1 METKVEIIMPEHGTY
16 LGNPLLKSA
25 HVPQDWTEEQVGEY
39 IRCQQ
44 DPLRFITEHIKIV
57 SLDEGLID
65 FDVRDYQEEMIDR
78 FHNERFVIC
87 KMARQTGKST
97 TILAYLLH
105 YILFNENVSVAV
117 LANKKS
123 TAMELLGRLQ
133 LAYEHLPKWLQQG
146 ILIWNKGNIE
156 LENGSKILASST
168 SGSAIRGGSFNIIF
182 LDEFAFVP
190 SNISEEFFSSVYP
203 TISSGKTTK
212 VFIVSTPNGMNLFYK
227 LWTDAEEKQNDYSPI
242 SVHWSQVPG
251 RDQEWKE
258 KTIRNTSDRQ
268 FQQEFECSFLGSS
281 NTLIS
286 TEKLLAMPFKTPVYQ
301 NGGLDVYQEPVIGHT
316 YVIVCDVARG
326 VGLDYSAFSLFDVTK
341 QPYRQVAKYRK
352 NDISPML
359 YPNVIFTTAQK
370 YNEAFVL
377 VEVNDI
383 GQQVADIL
391 YHDMEYENMM
401 MVTMHGRNGQ
411 QIGGGFS
418 KNVSMGIRTTKQ
430 VKRIGCATLKDMIER
445 DNLIIEDFD
454 TISELTTFIGKS
466 TSYEADDGNHD
477 DLVMCCV
484 LFCWLVQQRYFRELT
499 DQDIRE
505 KMFSEQMKMIEE
517 EMVPF
522 GFIEDGRD
530 PEENSIPGDDHVW
543 QPAGQ
548 EWQKEYY

>member
-1 METKVEIIMPEHGTY
+1 MPEHGTY

-44 DPLRFITEHIKIV
+44 DPLHFVTEHIKIV
-57 SLDEGLID
+57 SLDEGLIN
-65 FDVRDYQEEMIDR
+65 FDVRDYQEDMINR

-87 KMARQTGKST
+87 KMARQSGKST

-105 YILFNENVSVAV
+105 YILFNENVSVAI
-117 LANKKS
+117 LANKKT

-133 LAYEHLPKWLQQG
+133 LAYEHMPKWLQQG

-190 SNISEEFFSSVYP
+190 HNISEEFFSSVYP

-227 LWTDAEEKQNDYSPI
+227 LWSDAEEGLNDYSPI
-242 SVHWSQVPG
+242 SVHWSQVPE
-251 RDQEWKE
+251 RDEEWKE
-258 KTIRNTSDRQ
+258 KTIRNTSERQ

-286 TEKLLAMPFKTPVYQ
+286 TEKLLAMPYKTPIYTFD
-301 NGGLDVYQEPVIGHT
+301 GLDIYQEPIENHT
-316 YVIVCDVARG
+316 YVMVCDVARG
-326 VGLDYSAFSLFDVTK
+326 VGLDYSAFSIFDVSK
-341 QPYRQVAKYRK
+341 QPYRQVGKYRK

-359 YPNVIFTTAQK
+359 YPNIIYTTARK

-430 VKRIGCATLKDMIER
+430 VKRIGCATLKDLIER

-454 TISELTTFIGKS
+454 TIGELTTFIGKS
-466 TSYEADDGNHD
+466 TSWEADAGAHD
-477 DLVMCCV
+477 DLVMGCV
-484 LFCWLVQQRYFRELT
+484 LFSWLVQQRYFRELT

-505 KMFSEQMKMIEE
+505 KMFSEQMRMIEE
-517 EMVPF
+517 ELVPF
-522 GFIEDGRD
+522 GFLEDGQ
-530 PEENSIPGDDHVW
+530 EEEIEIPGDDSVW
-543 QPAGQ
+543 KPAGE
-548 EWQKEYY
+548 EWQRELY

>member
-1 METKVEIIMPEHGTY
+1 MY
-16 LGNPLLKSA
+16 
-25 HVPQDWTEEQVGEY
+25 
-39 IRCQQ
+39 
-44 DPLRFITEHIKIV
+44 
-57 SLDEGLID
+57 
-65 FDVRDYQEEMIDR
+65 DYQNDMIDK
-78 FHNERFVIC
+78 FEHNRFVIC
-87 KMARQTGKST
+87 KMPRQTGKST
-97 TILAYLLH
+97 TIIAFLLH
-105 YILFNENVSVAV
+105 YVLFNENVNVAI
-117 LANKKS
+117 LANKG
-123 TAMELLGRLQ
+123 AVARELLSRLQ

-146 ILIWNKGNIE
+146 VVIWNKGNIE

-212 VFIVSTPNGMNLFYK
+212 VFIVSTPNGMNMFYK
-227 LWTDAEEKQNDYSPI
+227 LWADAEEGNNDYSPI
-242 SVHWSQVPG
+242 SVHWSQVPD
-251 RDQEWKE
+251 RDQAWKE
-258 KTIRNTSDRQ
+258 KTIRNTSERQ

-286 TEKLLAMPFKTPVYQ
+286 TEKLLSLPYKTPVYTQ
-301 NGGLDVYQEPVIGHT
+301 NGLDVYQQPIKGNT
-316 YVIVCDVARG
+316 YVMVCDVARG
-326 VGLDYSAFSLFDVTK
+326 VGLDYSAFSVFDVTK

-430 VKRIGCATLKDMIER
+430 VKRIGCATLKDLIER
-445 DNLIIEDFD
+445 DNLIVEDFD

-466 TSYEADDGNHD
+466 TSWEADDGAHD

-484 LFCWLVQQRYFRELT
+484 LFSWLVQQRYFRELT

-505 KMFSEQMKMIEE
+505 KMFSEQMRMIEE

-522 GFIEDGRD
+522 GFIEDGHD
-530 PEENSIPGDDHVW
+530 PDENKIPGDDNVW
-543 QPAGQ
+543 APAGQ

>member
-1 METKVEIIMPEHGTY
+1 MPEHGTY

-25 HVPQDWTEEQVGEY
+25 HVPQDWTEEEVGQY

-44 DPLRFITEHIKIV
+44 DPLYFVTEFIKIV
-57 SLDEGLID
+57 SLDEGLIP
-65 FDVRDYQEEMIDR
+65 FDIRDYQEEMINK

-87 KMARQTGKST
+87 KMARQSGKST

-105 YILFNENVSVAV
+105 YILFNENVSVAI

-133 LAYEHLPKWLQQG
+133 LAYEHMPKWLQQG

-212 VFIVSTPNGMNLFYK
+212 VFIVSTPNGMNMFYK
-227 LWTDAEEKQNDYSPI
+227 LWADAEEGNNDYSPI
-242 SVHWSQVPG
+242 SVHWSQVPD
-251 RDQEWKE
+251 RDQVWKE
-258 KTIRNTSDRQ
+258 KTIRNTSERQ

-286 TEKLLAMPFKTPVYQ
+286 TEKLLALPYRTPVYTQ
-301 NGGLDVYQEPVIGHT
+301 NGLDVYQQPLIGNT
-316 YVIVCDVARG
+316 YVMVCDVARG
-326 VGLDYSAFSLFDVTK
+326 VGLDYSAFSVFDVTK

-430 VKRIGCATLKDMIER
+430 VKRIGCATLKDLIER
-445 DNLIIEDFD
+445 DNLIVEDFD

-466 TSYEADDGNHD
+466 TSYEADDGAHD

-484 LFCWLVQQRYFRELT
+484 LFSWLVQQRYFRELT

-505 KMFSEQMKMIEE
+505 KMFSEQMRMIEE

-522 GFIEDGRD
+522 GFIEDGHD
-530 PEENSIPGDDHVW
+530 PDENKIPGDDNVW
-543 QPAGQ
+543 APAGQ

>member
-1 METKVEIIMPEHGTY
+1 MPEHGTY

-25 HVPQDWTEEQVGEY
+25 HVPQDWTEEEVGQY

-44 DPLRFITEHIKIV
+44 DPLYFVNEFIKIV
-57 SLDEGLID
+57 SLDEGLIP
-65 FDVRDYQEEMIDR
+65 FDIRDYQEEMINK

-87 KMARQTGKST
+87 KMARQSGKST

-105 YILFNENVSVAV
+105 YILFNENVSVAI

-133 LAYEHLPKWLQQG
+133 LAYEHMPKWLQQG

-212 VFIVSTPNGMNLFYK
+212 VFIVSTPNGMNMFYK
-227 LWTDAEEKQNDYSPI
+227 LWADAEEGNNDYSPI
-242 SVHWSQVPG
+242 SVHWSQVPD
-251 RDQEWKE
+251 RDQAWKE
-258 KTIRNTSDRQ
+258 KTIRNTSERQ

-286 TEKLLAMPFKTPVYQ
+286 TEKLLALPYRTPVYTQ
-301 NGGLDVYQEPVIGHT
+301 NGLDVYQQPVIGNT
-316 YVIVCDVARG
+316 YVMVCDVARG
-326 VGLDYSAFSLFDVTK
+326 VGLDYSAFSVFDVTK

-430 VKRIGCATLKDMIER
+430 VKRIGCATLKDLIER
-445 DNLIIEDFD
+445 DNLIVEDFD

-466 TSYEADDGNHD
+466 TSWEADDGAHD

-484 LFCWLVQQRYFRELT
+484 LFSWLVQQRYFRELT

-505 KMFSEQMKMIEE
+505 KMFSEQMRMIEE

-522 GFIEDGRD
+522 GFIEDGHD
-530 PEENSIPGDDHVW
+530 PDENKIPGDDNVW
-543 QPAGQ
+543 TPAGQ
-548 EWQKEYY
+548 EWQKELY

>member
-1 METKVEIIMPEHGTY
+1 MPEHGTY

-25 HVPQDWTEEQVGEY
+25 HVPQDWSEKEVGEY
-39 IRCQQ
+39 IRCQN
-44 DPLRFITEHIKIV
+44 DPLHFITEHIKIV
-57 SLDEGLID
+57 SLDEGLIP
-65 FDVRDYQEEMIDR
+65 FDVRDYQEDMINR
-78 FHNERFVIC
+78 FHDERFVIC
-87 KMARQTGKST
+87 KMARQSGKST

-117 LANKKS
+117 LANKKT

-190 SNISEEFFSSVYP
+190 HNISEEFFSSVYP

-212 VFIVSTPNGMNLFYK
+212 VFIVSTPNGMNMFYK

-242 SVHWSQVPG
+242 SVHWSQVPD
-251 RDQEWKE
+251 RDEAWKE
-258 KTIRNTSDRQ
+258 KTIRNTSERQ

-430 VKRIGCATLKDMIER
+430 VKRIGCATLKDLIER
-445 DNLIIEDFD
+445 NNLIIEDFD

-466 TSYEADDGNHD
+466 TSFEADDGAHD

-484 LFCWLVQQRYFRELT
+484 LFSWLVQQRYFRELT
-499 DQDIRE
+499 NQDIRE
-505 KMFSEQMKMIEE
+505 KMFSEQMRMIEE

-522 GFIEDGRD
+522 GFIEDGHD
-530 PEENSIPGDDHVW
+530 PDEHSIPGDDNVW
-543 QPAGQ
+543 EPAGQ

>member
-1 METKVEIIMPEHGTY
+1 MPEHGTY
-16 LGNPLLKSA
+16 LGNPLLKGA
-25 HVPQDWTEEQVGEY
+25 YIQQDWTEEQVGEY

-44 DPLRFITEHIKIV
+44 DPLHFVREHIKIV
-57 SLDEGLID
+57 SVDEGLVE
-65 FDVRDYQEEMIDR
+65 FDVRDYQKDMINR

-87 KMARQTGKST
+87 KMARQSGKST

-105 YILFNENVSVAV
+105 YILFNENVSVAI
-117 LANKKS
+117 LANKKN

-133 LAYEHLPKWLQQG
+133 LAYEHMPKWLQQG

-190 SNISEEFFSSVYP
+190 HNISEEFFSSVYP

-212 VFIVSTPNGMNLFYK
+212 VFIVSTPNGMNMFYK
-227 LWTDAEEKQNDYSPI
+227 LWTDAEEGNNDYSPI
-242 SVHWSQVPG
+242 SVHWSQVPD

-258 KTIRNTSDRQ
+258 KTIRNTSERQ

-286 TEKLLAMPFKTPVYQ
+286 TDKLMAMPYKSSIYSHD
-301 NGGLDVYQEPVIGHT
+301 GLDVYQEPIMNHT
-316 YVIVCDVARG
+316 YVMVCDVARG
-326 VGLDYSAFSLFDVTK
+326 VGLDYSAFSVFDVTR
-341 QPYRQVAKYRK
+341 QPYRQVAKYRR

-359 YPNVIFTTAQK
+359 YPNVIYTTAQK

-430 VKRIGCATLKDMIER
+430 VKRIGCATLKDLIER
-445 DNLIIEDFD
+445 DNLIIDDFD

-466 TSYEADDGNHD
+466 TSWEADEGCHD
-477 DLVMCCV
+477 DLVMGCV
-484 LFCWLVQQRYFRELT
+484 IFSWLVQQRYFRELT

-505 KMFSEQMKMIEE
+505 KMFAEQMKMIEE
-517 EMVPF
+517 ELVPF
-522 GFIEDGRD
+522 GFIEDGQD
-530 PEENSIPGDDHVW
+530 NTVEIPGDDNVW
-543 QPAGQ
+543 TPVGE
-548 EWQKEYY
+548 EWQKELY

>member
-1 METKVEIIMPEHGTY
+1 MQEHKTY

-25 HVPQDWTEEQVGEY
+25 YVPQDFSEEQVGEY

-44 DPLRFITEHIKIV
+44 DPLHFISEHIKIV
-57 SLDEGLID
+57 SVDEGLVD

-87 KMARQTGKST
+87 KMARQSGKST

-133 LAYEHLPKWLQQG
+133 LAYEHMPKWLQQG

-168 SGSAIRGGSFNIIF
+168 SGSAIRGGTFNIIF

-190 SNISEEFFSSVYP
+190 HNISEEFFSSVYP

-227 LWTDAEEKQNDYSPI
+227 LWTDAEEKLNDYSPI
-242 SVHWSQVPG
+242 SVHWSQVPD
-251 RDQEWKE
+251 RDEEWKE
-258 KTIRNTSDRQ
+258 KTIRNTSERQ

-286 TEKLLAMPFKTPVYQ
+286 TEKLMAMPFKQPIYQ
-301 NGGLDVYQEPVIGHT
+301 HEGLDIYQEPIIGHT
-316 YVIVCDVARG
+316 YVMVCDVSRG
-326 VGLDYSAFSLFDVTK
+326 VGLDYSAFSIFDVTK
-341 QPYRQVAKYRK
+341 QPYRQVGKYRK

-359 YPNVIFTTAQK
+359 YPNIIFTTAQK

-430 VKRIGCATLKDMIER
+430 VKRIGCATLKDLIER
-445 DNLIIEDFD
+445 NNLLIEDFD

-466 TSYEADDGNHD
+466 TSWEADDGAHD
-477 DLVMCCV
+477 DLVMGCV
-484 LFCWLVQQRYFRELT
+484 LFSWLVQQRYFRELT

-505 KMFSEQMKMIEE
+505 KMFAEQMKMIEE
-517 EMVPF
+517 ELVPF
-522 GFIEDGRD
+522 GYIEDGND
-530 PEENSIPGDDHVW
+530 PDEYQIPGDDNVW
-543 QPAGQ
+543 KPASDKNQ
-548 EWQKEYY
+548 YEYF

>member
-1 METKVEIIMPEHGTY
+1 MIEHQTY

-25 HVPQDWTEEQVGEY
+25 YVPQDFSEEQVGEY
-39 IRCQQ
+39 VRCQQ
-44 DPLRFITEHIKIV
+44 DPLYFVNEHVKIV
-57 SLDEGLID
+57 SVDEGLIR
-65 FDVRDYQEEMIDR
+65 FDLRDYQLDMINR

-87 KMARQTGKST
+87 KMARQSGKST

-117 LANKKS
+117 LANKKA

-133 LAYEHLPKWLQQG
+133 LAYEHMPKWLQQG

-168 SGSAIRGGSFNIIF
+168 SGSAIRGGTFNIIF

-190 SNISEEFFSSVYP
+190 QNISEEFFSSVYP

-212 VFIVSTPNGMNLFYK
+212 VFIVSTPNGMNMFYK
-227 LWTDAEEKQNDYSPI
+227 LWTDAEEKLNDYSPI
-242 SVHWSQVPG
+242 SVHWSQVPD
-251 RDQEWKE
+251 RDEEWKE
-258 KTIRNTSDRQ
+258 KTIRNTSERQ

-286 TEKLLAMPFKTPVYQ
+286 TEKLMSMPFKQPIYSHE
-301 NGGLDVYQEPVIGHT
+301 GLDVYQEPVLKHT
-316 YVIVCDVARG
+316 YVMVCDVARG
-326 VGLDYSAFSLFDVTK
+326 VGLDYSAFSVFDVTK

-359 YPNVIFTTAQK
+359 YPNVIYTAAQK

-383 GQQVADIL
+383 GQQVTDIL
-391 YHDMEYENMM
+391 YHDLEYENIM

-411 QIGGGFS
+411 QIGSGFS

-430 VKRIGCATLKDMIER
+430 VKRIGCATLKDLIER

-466 TSYEADDGNHD
+466 TSWEADDGAHD
-477 DLVMCCV
+477 DLVMTMV
-484 LFCWLVQQRYFRELT
+484 LFSWLVQQRYFKDMT
-499 DQDIRE
+499 DLDLRQKMYEEFEEQFEQD
-505 KMFSEQMKMIEE
+505 ML
-517 EMVPF
+517 PF
-522 GFIEDGRD
+522 GIIDDGR
-530 PEENSIPGDDHVW
+530 EEDTYTDNT
-543 QPAGQ
+543 GQ
-548 EWQKEYY
+548 TWEVEPSVRSYF

>member
-1 METKVEIIMPEHGTY
+1 MPEHGTY

-25 HVPQDWTEEQVGEY
+25 HVPQDWTEEEVGQY

-44 DPLRFITEHIKIV
+44 DPLYFVNEFIKIV
-57 SLDEGLID
+57 SLDEGLIP
-65 FDVRDYQEEMIDR
+65 FDIRDYQEEMINK

-87 KMARQTGKST
+87 KMARQSGKST

-105 YILFNENVSVAV
+105 YILFNENVSVAI

-133 LAYEHLPKWLQQG
+133 LAYEHMPKWLQQG

-212 VFIVSTPNGMNLFYK
+212 VFIVSTPNGMNMFYK
-227 LWTDAEEKQNDYSPI
+227 LWADAEEGNNDYSPI
-242 SVHWSQVPG
+242 SVHWSQVPD
-251 RDQEWKE
+251 RDQAWKE
-258 KTIRNTSDRQ
+258 KTIRNTSERQ

-286 TEKLLAMPFKTPVYQ
+286 TEKLLSLPYRTPVYTQ
-301 NGGLDVYQEPVIGHT
+301 NGLDVYQQPVIGNT
-316 YVIVCDVARG
+316 YVMVCDVARG
-326 VGLDYSAFSLFDVTK
+326 VGLDYSAFSVFDVTK

-430 VKRIGCATLKDMIER
+430 VKRIGCATLKDLIER
-445 DNLIIEDFD
+445 DNLIVEDFD

-466 TSYEADDGNHD
+466 TSWEADDGAHD

-484 LFCWLVQQRYFRELT
+484 LFSWLVQQRYFRELT

-505 KMFSEQMKMIEE
+505 KMFSEQMRMIEE

-522 GFIEDGRD
+522 GFIEDGHD
-530 PEENSIPGDDHVW
+530 PDENKIPGDDNVW
-543 QPAGQ
+543 APAGQ

>member
-1 METKVEIIMPEHGTY
+1 MPEHGTY
-16 LGNPLLKSA
+16 LGNPLLKA
-25 HVPQDWTEEQVGEY
+25 AYVDQDWSEEQVGEY
-39 IRCQQ
+39 VRCQQ
-44 DPLRFITEHIKIV
+44 DPLHFVSEHIKIV
-57 SLDEGLID
+57 SVDEGLVD
-65 FDVRDYQEEMIDR
+65 FDVRDYQKEMIDR

-87 KMARQTGKST
+87 KMARQSGKST

-105 YILFNENVSVAV
+105 YILFNENVSVAI

-133 LAYEHLPKWLQQG
+133 LAYEHMPKWLQQG

-190 SNISEEFFSSVYP
+190 HNISEEFFSSVYP

-212 VFIVSTPNGMNLFYK
+212 VFIVSTPNGMNMFYK

-242 SVHWSQVPG
+242 SVHWSQVPD

-258 KTIRNTSDRQ
+258 KTIRNTSERQ

-286 TEKLLAMPFKTPVYQ
+286 TDKLMSMPYKPTIYS
-301 NGGLDVYQEPVIGHT
+301 NDGLDVYQEPVQNHT
-316 YVIVCDVARG
+316 YVMVCDVSRG
-326 VGLDYSAFSLFDVTK
+326 VGLDYSAFSVFDVTR

-370 YNEAFVL
+370 YNDAFVL

-383 GQQVADIL
+383 GQQVSDIL

-401 MVTMHGRNGQ
+401 MVTMYGRNGQ

-430 VKRIGCATLKDMIER
+430 VKRIGCATLKDLIER

-466 TSYEADDGNHD
+466 TSWEADEGAHD
-477 DLVMCCV
+477 DLVMGCV
-484 LFCWLVQQRYFRELT
+484 IFSWLVQQRYFRELT

-505 KMFSEQMKMIEE
+505 KMFAEQMKLIEE
-517 EMVPF
+517 ELTPF
-522 GFIEDGRD
+522 GFIEDGQD
-530 PEENSIPGDDHVW
+530 DTVEIPGDDNVW
-543 QPAGQ
+543 KPAG
-548 EWQKEYY
+548 

>member
-1 METKVEIIMPEHGTY
+1 MTEHGTY

-25 HVPQDWTEEQVGEY
+25 YIQQDWTEEQVGEY

-44 DPLRFITEHIKIV
+44 DPLHFVTEHIKIV
-57 SLDEGLID
+57 SVDEGLID
-65 FDVRDYQEEMIDR
+65 FNVRDYQEDMINR

-87 KMARQTGKST
+87 KMARQSGKST

-117 LANKKS
+117 LANKKA

-133 LAYEHLPKWLQQG
+133 LAYEHMPKWLQQG
-146 ILIWNKGNIE
+146 VLIWNKGNIE

-190 SNISEEFFSSVYP
+190 HNISEEFFSSVYP

-212 VFIVSTPNGMNLFYK
+212 VFIVSTPNGMNMFYK

-242 SVHWSQVPG
+242 SVHWSQVPD
-251 RDQEWKE
+251 RDLEWKD
-258 KTIRNTSDRQ
+258 KTIRNTSERQ

-286 TEKLLAMPFKTPVYQ
+286 TEKLMSMPFKKPVFI
-301 NGGLDVYQEPVIGHT
+301 NDGLDVYQEPISNHT
-316 YVIVCDVARG
+316 YVMICDVARG
-326 VGLDYSAFSLFDVTK
+326 VGLDYSAFSVFDVTN

-359 YPNVIFTTAQK
+359 YPNIIYTTDQK

-383 GQQVADIL
+383 GQQVTDIL
-391 YHDMEYENMM
+391 YHALEYENMM

-411 QIGGGFS
+411 QIGGGFA

-430 VKRIGCATLKDMIER
+430 VKRIGCATLKDLIER
-445 DNLIIEDFD
+445 DNLLIDDFD
-454 TISELTTFIGKS
+454 TISEMTTFIGKN
-466 TSYEADDGNHD
+466 TSWEADDGAHD
-477 DLVMCCV
+477 DLVMTCV
-484 LFCWLVQQRYFRELT
+484 LFSWLVQQRYFREMT

-505 KMFSEQMKMIEE
+505 KMFAEQMKIIEE
-517 EMVPF
+517 ELVPF
-522 GFIEDGRD
+522 GFIEDGND
-530 PEENSIPGDDHVW
+530 PDEFAIPGDKDTWV
-543 QPAGQ
+543 PAGDKNQ
-548 EWQKEYY
+548 FEYF

>member
-1 METKVEIIMPEHGTY
+1 MTEHGTY
-16 LGNPLLKSA
+16 LGNPQLKA
-25 HVPQDWTEEQVGEY
+25 AYVPQDFTEEQIKEFVKCKE
-39 IRCQQ
+39 
-44 DPLRFITEHIKIV
+44 DPLYFVNQHIKIV
-57 SLDEGLID
+57 SVDEGLID
-65 FDVRDYQEEMIDR
+65 FNVRDYQSEMIDK

-87 KMARQTGKST
+87 KMARQSGKST

-105 YILFNENVSVAV
+105 YIIFNENVSVAI

-133 LAYEHLPKWLQQG
+133 LAYEHMPKWLQQG

-190 SNISEEFFSSVYP
+190 QNISEEFFSSVYP

-212 VFIVSTPNGMNLFYK
+212 VFIVSTPNGMNMFYK

-242 SVHWSQVPG
+242 SVHWSQVPD
-251 RDQEWKE
+251 RDQEWKD
-258 KTIRNTSDRQ
+258 KTIRNTSERQ

-286 TEKLLAMPFKTPVYQ
+286 TEKLMSMPFKKPVFI
-301 NGGLDVYQEPVIGHT
+301 NDGLDVYQEPISNHT
-316 YVIVCDVARG
+316 YVMICDVARG
-326 VGLDYSAFSLFDVTK
+326 VGLDYSAFSVFDVTN

-359 YPNVIFTTAQK
+359 YPNIIYTTARK

-383 GQQVADIL
+383 GQQVTDIL
-391 YHDMEYENMM
+391 YHDLEYENMM

-411 QIGGGFS
+411 QIGGGFA

-430 VKRIGCATLKDMIER
+430 VKRIGCATLKDLIER
-445 DNLIIEDFD
+445 DNLLIDDFD
-454 TISELTTFIGKS
+454 TISEMTTFIGKS
-466 TSYEADDGNHD
+466 TSWEADDGAHD
-477 DLVMCCV
+477 DLVMTCV
-484 LFCWLVQQRYFRELT
+484 LFSWLVQQRYFREMT

-505 KMFSEQMKMIEE
+505 KMFAEQMKIIEE
-517 EMVPF
+517 ELVPF
-522 GFIEDGRD
+522 GFIEDGHD
-530 PEENSIPGDDHVW
+530 PDEYSIPGDKNTWV
-543 QPAGQ
+543 PAGDKNQ
-548 EWQKEYY
+548 FEYF

>member
-1 METKVEIIMPEHGTY
+1 MPEHGTY

-44 DPLRFITEHIKIV
+44 DPLYFVSQFIKIV
-57 SLDEGLID
+57 SLDEGLIP
-65 FDVRDYQEEMIDR
+65 FDVRDYQEEMINK

-87 KMARQTGKST
+87 KMARQSGKST

-117 LANKKS
+117 LANKKT

-133 LAYEHLPKWLQQG
+133 LAYEHMPKWLQQG

-212 VFIVSTPNGMNLFYK
+212 VFIVSTPNGMNMFYK

-242 SVHWSQVPG
+242 SVHWSQVPD
-251 RDQEWKE
+251 RDQAWKE

-286 TEKLLAMPFKTPVYQ
+286 TEKLLALPYKTPVYAQ
-301 NGGLDVYQEPVIGHT
+301 NGLDVYQEPIVGHT
-316 YVIVCDVARG
+316 YVMVCDVARG
-326 VGLDYSAFSLFDVTK
+326 VGLDYSAFSVFDVSK

-370 YNEAFVL
+370 FNEAFVL

-430 VKRIGCATLKDMIER
+430 VKRIGCATLKDLIER
-445 DNLIIEDFD
+445 DNLLIEDFD

-466 TSYEADDGNHD
+466 TSFEADDGAHD

-484 LFCWLVQQRYFRELT
+484 LFSWLVQQRYFRELT

-505 KMFSEQMKMIEE
+505 KMFSEQMRMIEE

-522 GFIEDGRD
+522 GFIEDGHD
-530 PEENSIPGDDHVW
+530 PDENKIPGDNNVW
-543 QPAGQ
+543 TPAGQ
-548 EWQKEYY
+548 EWQKELY

>member
-1 METKVEIIMPEHGTY
+1 MIEQKTY

-25 HVPQDWTEEQVGEY
+25 YVPQDFSEEQVGEY

-44 DPLRFITEHIKIV
+44 DPLYFVHEHVKIV
-57 SLDEGLID
+57 SVDEGLID
-65 FDVRDYQEEMIDR
+65 FDVRDYQKDMIDR

-87 KMARQTGKST
+87 KMARQSGKST

-117 LANKKS
+117 LANKKA

-133 LAYEHLPKWLQQG
+133 LAYEHMPKWLQQG

-168 SGSAIRGGSFNIIF
+168 SGSAIRGGTFNIIF

-190 SNISEEFFSSVYP
+190 QNISEEFFSSVYP

-212 VFIVSTPNGMNLFYK
+212 VFIVSTPNGMNMFYK

-242 SVHWSQVPG
+242 SVHWSQVPD
-251 RDQEWKE
+251 RDLEWKE
-258 KTIRNTSDRQ
+258 KTIRNTSERQ

-286 TEKLLAMPFKTPVYQ
+286 TEKLMSMPFKQPIYQ
-301 NGGLDVYQEPVIGHT
+301 HEGLDIYQEPIMNHT
-316 YVIVCDVARG
+316 YVMVCDVARG
-326 VGLDYSAFSLFDVTK
+326 VGLDYSAFSIFDVTK
-341 QPYRQVAKYRK
+341 QPYRQVGKYRK

-359 YPNVIFTTAQK
+359 YPNIIFTTAQK

-430 VKRIGCATLKDMIER
+430 VKRIGCATLKDLIER
-445 DNLIIEDFD
+445 DNLLIEDFD

-466 TSYEADDGNHD
+466 TSWEADDGAHD
-477 DLVMCCV
+477 DLVMSMV
-484 LFCWLVQQRYFRELT
+484 LFSWLVQQRYFKELT

-505 KMFSEQMKMIEE
+505 KMFAEQMKMIEE
-517 EMVPF
+517 ELVPF
-522 GFIEDGRD
+522 GYIEDGND
-530 PEENSIPGDDHVW
+530 PDEFQIPGDDNVW
-543 QPAGQ
+543 KPASDKNQ
-548 EWQKEYY
+548 YEYF

>member
-1 METKVEIIMPEHGTY
+1 MPEHGTY

-25 HVPQDWTEEQVGEY
+25 HVPQDWSEKEVGEY
-39 IRCQQ
+39 IRCQN
-44 DPLRFITEHIKIV
+44 DPLHFITEHIKIV
-57 SLDEGLID
+57 SLDEGLIP
-65 FDVRDYQEEMIDR
+65 FDVRDYQEEMINR
-78 FHNERFVIC
+78 FHEERFVIC

-117 LANKKS
+117 LANKKT

-190 SNISEEFFSSVYP
+190 HNISEEFFSSVYP

-212 VFIVSTPNGMNLFYK
+212 VFIVSTPNGMNMFYK

-242 SVHWSQVPG
+242 SVHWSQVPD
-251 RDQEWKE
+251 RDEAWKE
-258 KTIRNTSDRQ
+258 KTIRNTSERQ

-286 TEKLLAMPFKTPVYQ
+286 TEKLLAMPFKSPVYQ

-430 VKRIGCATLKDMIER
+430 VKRIGCATLKDLIER
-445 DNLIIEDFD
+445 NNLIIEDFD

-466 TSYEADDGNHD
+466 TSFEADDGAHD

-484 LFCWLVQQRYFRELT
+484 LFSWLVQQRYFRELT
-499 DQDIRE
+499 NQDIRE
-505 KMFSEQMKMIEE
+505 KMFSEQMRMIEE

-522 GFIEDGRD
+522 GFIEDGHD
-530 PEENSIPGDDHVW
+530 PDEHSIPGDDNVW
-543 QPAGQ
+543 EPAGQ

>member
-1 METKVEIIMPEHGTY
+1 MPEHGTY

-25 HVPQDWTEEQVGEY
+25 HVPQDWSEKEVGEY
-39 IRCQQ
+39 IRCQN
-44 DPLRFITEHIKIV
+44 DPLHFITEHIKIV
-57 SLDEGLID
+57 SLDEGLIP
-65 FDVRDYQEEMIDR
+65 FDVRDYQEEMINR
-78 FHNERFVIC
+78 FHDERFVIC
-87 KMARQTGKST
+87 KMARQSGKST

-117 LANKKS
+117 LANKKT

-190 SNISEEFFSSVYP
+190 HNISEEFFSSVYP

-212 VFIVSTPNGMNLFYK
+212 VFIVSTPNGMNMFYK

-242 SVHWSQVPG
+242 SVHWSQVPD
-251 RDQEWKE
+251 RDEAWKE
-258 KTIRNTSDRQ
+258 KTIRNTSERQ

-286 TEKLLAMPFKTPVYQ
+286 TERLLAMPFKTPVYQ
-301 NGGLDVYQEPVIGHT
+301 LGGLDVYQEPIIGHT
-316 YVIVCDVARG
+316 YVVVCDVARG

-430 VKRIGCATLKDMIER
+430 VKRIGCATLKDLIER
-445 DNLIIEDFD
+445 NNLIIEDFD

-466 TSYEADDGNHD
+466 TSFEADDGAHD

-484 LFCWLVQQRYFRELT
+484 LFSWLVQQRYFRELT
-499 DQDIRE
+499 NQDIRE
-505 KMFSEQMKMIEE
+505 KMFSEQMRMIEE

-522 GFIEDGRD
+522 GFIEDGHD
-530 PEENSIPGDDHVW
+530 PDEHSIPGDDNVW
-543 QPAGQ
+543 EPAGQ
-548 EWQKEYY
+548 EWQKELY

>member
-1 METKVEIIMPEHGTY
+1 MQEHGTY

-25 HVPQDWTEEQVGEY
+25 YVHQDWTEEQVGEY
-39 IRCQQ
+39 VRCQQ
-44 DPLRFITEHIKIV
+44 DPLHFITEHIKIV
-57 SLDEGLID
+57 SLDEGLVD
-65 FDVRDYQEEMIDR
+65 FNVRDYQKDMIDR

-87 KMARQTGKST
+87 KMARQSGKST

-117 LANKKS
+117 LANKKA

-133 LAYEHLPKWLQQG
+133 LAYEHMPKWLQQG

-190 SNISEEFFSSVYP
+190 HNISEEFFSSVYP

-242 SVHWSQVPG
+242 SVHWSQVPD
-251 RDQEWKE
+251 RDEEWKE
-258 KTIRNTSDRQ
+258 KTIRNTSERQ

-286 TEKLLAMPFKTPVYQ
+286 TEKLMSMPFKQPIFQ
-301 NGGLDVYQEPVIGHT
+301 HGGLDVYQEPVLNHT
-316 YVIVCDVARG
+316 YVMVCDVARG
-326 VGLDYSAFSLFDVTK
+326 VGLDYSAFSVFDVTK

-430 VKRIGCATLKDMIER
+430 VKRIGCATLKDLIER
-445 DNLIIEDFD
+445 NNLLIEDFD

-466 TSYEADDGNHD
+466 TSWEADDGAHD
-477 DLVMCCV
+477 DLVMGCV
-484 LFCWLVQQRYFRELT
+484 LFSWLVQQRYFRELT
-499 DQDIRE
+499 DQNIRE
-505 KMFSEQMKMIEE
+505 KMFAEQMKMIEE
-517 EMVPF
+517 ELVPF
-522 GFIEDGRD
+522 GFIEDGQD
-530 PEENSIPGDDHVW
+530 EDTTIPGDDNIW
-543 QPAGQ
+543 KPAGE
-548 EWQKEYY
+548 EWQRELY

>member
-1 METKVEIIMPEHGTY
+1 MPEHGTY

-44 DPLRFITEHIKIV
+44 DPLYFVSQFIKIV
-57 SLDEGLID
+57 SLDEGLIP
-65 FDVRDYQEEMIDR
+65 FDVRDYQEEMINK

-87 KMARQTGKST
+87 KMARQSGKST

-117 LANKKS
+117 LANKKT

-133 LAYEHLPKWLQQG
+133 LAYEHMPKWLQQG

-212 VFIVSTPNGMNLFYK
+212 VFIVSTPNGMNMFYK

-242 SVHWSQVPG
+242 SVHWSQVPD
-251 RDQEWKE
+251 RDQSWKE

-286 TEKLLAMPFKTPVYQ
+286 TEKLLALPYKTPVYAQ
-301 NGGLDVYQEPVIGHT
+301 NGLDVYQEPIVGHT
-316 YVIVCDVARG
+316 YVMVCDVARG
-326 VGLDYSAFSLFDVTK
+326 VGLDYSAFSVFDVSK

-370 YNEAFVL
+370 FNEAFVL

-430 VKRIGCATLKDMIER
+430 VKRIGCATLKDLIER
-445 DNLIIEDFD
+445 DNLLIEDFD

-466 TSYEADDGNHD
+466 TSFEADDGAHD

-484 LFCWLVQQRYFRELT
+484 LFSWLVQQRYFRELT

-505 KMFSEQMKMIEE
+505 KMFSEQMRMIEE

-522 GFIEDGRD
+522 GFIEDGHD
-530 PEENSIPGDDHVW
+530 PDENKIPGDNNVW
-543 QPAGQ
+543 TPAGQ
-548 EWQKEYY
+548 EWQKELY

>member
-1 METKVEIIMPEHGTY
+1 MQEHKTY

-25 HVPQDWTEEQVGEY
+25 YVPQDFSEEQVGEY

-44 DPLRFITEHIKIV
+44 DPLHFISEHIKIV
-57 SLDEGLID
+57 SVDEGLVD

-87 KMARQTGKST
+87 KMARQSGKST

-117 LANKKS
+117 LANKKA

-133 LAYEHLPKWLQQG
+133 LAYEHMPKWLQQG

-168 SGSAIRGGSFNIIF
+168 SGSAIRGGTFNIIF

-190 SNISEEFFSSVYP
+190 HNISEEFFSSVYP

-227 LWTDAEEKQNDYSPI
+227 LWTDAEEKLNDYSPI
-242 SVHWSQVPG
+242 SVHWSQVPD
-251 RDQEWKE
+251 RDEEWKE
-258 KTIRNTSDRQ
+258 KTIRNTSERQ

-286 TEKLLAMPFKTPVYQ
+286 TEKLMAMPFKQPIYQ
-301 NGGLDVYQEPVIGHT
+301 HEGLDIYQEPIIGHT
-316 YVIVCDVARG
+316 YVMVCDVSRG
-326 VGLDYSAFSLFDVTK
+326 VGLDYSAFSIFDVTK
-341 QPYRQVAKYRK
+341 QPYRQVGKYRK

-359 YPNVIFTTAQK
+359 YPNIIFTTAQK

-430 VKRIGCATLKDMIER
+430 VKRIGCATLKDLIER
-445 DNLIIEDFD
+445 DNLLIEDFD

-466 TSYEADDGNHD
+466 TSWEADDGAHD
-477 DLVMCCV
+477 DLVMGCV
-484 LFCWLVQQRYFRELT
+484 LFSWLVQQRYFRELT

-505 KMFSEQMKMIEE
+505 KMFAEQMKMIEE
-517 EMVPF
+517 ELVPF
-522 GFIEDGRD
+522 GYIEDGND
-530 PEENSIPGDDHVW
+530 PDEFQIPGDDNVW
-543 QPAGQ
+543 KPASDKNQ
-548 EWQKEYY
+548 YEYF

>member
-1 METKVEIIMPEHGTY
+1 MPEHGTY
-16 LGNPLLKSA
+16 LGNPLLKGA
-25 HVPQDWTEEQVGEY
+25 YIQQDWTEEQVGEY

-44 DPLRFITEHIKIV
+44 DPLHFVREHIKIV
-57 SLDEGLID
+57 SVDEGLVE
-65 FDVRDYQEEMIDR
+65 FDVRDYQKDMINR

-87 KMARQTGKST
+87 KMARQSGKST

-105 YILFNENVSVAV
+105 YILFNENVSVAI
-117 LANKKS
+117 LANKKN

-133 LAYEHLPKWLQQG
+133 LAYEHMPKWLQQG

-190 SNISEEFFSSVYP
+190 HNISEEFFSSVYP

-212 VFIVSTPNGMNLFYK
+212 VFIVSTPNGMNMFYK
-227 LWTDAEEKQNDYSPI
+227 LWTDAEEGNNDYSPI
-242 SVHWSQVPG
+242 SVHWSQVPD

-258 KTIRNTSDRQ
+258 KTIRNTSERQ

-286 TEKLLAMPFKTPVYQ
+286 TDKLMAMPYKSSIYSHD
-301 NGGLDVYQEPVIGHT
+301 GLDVYQEPIMNHT
-316 YVIVCDVARG
+316 YVMVCDVARG
-326 VGLDYSAFSLFDVTK
+326 VGLDYSAFSVFDVTR
-341 QPYRQVAKYRK
+341 QPYRQVAKYRR

-359 YPNVIFTTAQK
+359 YPNVIYTTAQK

-430 VKRIGCATLKDMIER
+430 VKRIGCATLKDLIER
-445 DNLIIEDFD
+445 DNLIIDDFD

-466 TSYEADDGNHD
+466 TSWEADEGCHD
-477 DLVMCCV
+477 DLVMGCV
-484 LFCWLVQQRYFRELT
+484 IFSWLVQQRYFRELT

-505 KMFSEQMKMIEE
+505 KMFAEQMKMIEE
-517 EMVPF
+517 ELVPF
-522 GFIEDGRD
+522 GFIEDGQD
-530 PEENSIPGDDHVW
+530 NTVEIPGDENVW
-543 QPAGQ
+543 TPAGE
-548 EWQKEYY
+548 EWQRELY

>member
-1 METKVEIIMPEHGTY
+1 MPEHGTY
-16 LGNPLLKSA
+16 LGNPLLKGA
-25 HVPQDWTEEQVGEY
+25 YIQQDWTEEQVGEY

-44 DPLRFITEHIKIV
+44 DPLHFVREHIKIV
-57 SLDEGLID
+57 SVDEGLVE
-65 FDVRDYQEEMIDR
+65 FDVRDYQKDMINR

-87 KMARQTGKST
+87 KMARQSGKST

-105 YILFNENVSVAV
+105 YILFNENVSVAI

-133 LAYEHLPKWLQQG
+133 LAYEHMPKWLQQG

-190 SNISEEFFSSVYP
+190 HNISEEFFSSVYP

-212 VFIVSTPNGMNLFYK
+212 VFIVSTPNGMNMFYK
-227 LWTDAEEKQNDYSPI
+227 LWTDAEEGNNDYSPI
-242 SVHWSQVPG
+242 SVHWSQVPD

-258 KTIRNTSDRQ
+258 KTIRNTSERQ

-286 TEKLLAMPFKTPVYQ
+286 TDKLMAMPYKSSIYSHD
-301 NGGLDVYQEPVIGHT
+301 GLDVYQEPIMNHT
-316 YVIVCDVARG
+316 YVMVCDVARG
-326 VGLDYSAFSLFDVTK
+326 VGLDYSAFSVFDVTR
-341 QPYRQVAKYRK
+341 QPYRQVAKYRR

-359 YPNVIFTTAQK
+359 YPNVIYTTAQK
-370 YNEAFVL
+370 FNEAFVL

-430 VKRIGCATLKDMIER
+430 VKRIGCATLKDLIER
-445 DNLIIEDFD
+445 DNLIIDDFD

-466 TSYEADDGNHD
+466 TSWEADEGCHD
-477 DLVMCCV
+477 DLVMGCV
-484 LFCWLVQQRYFRELT
+484 IFSWLVQQRYFRELT

-505 KMFSEQMKMIEE
+505 KMFAEQMKMIEE
-517 EMVPF
+517 ELVPF
-522 GFIEDGRD
+522 GFIEDGQD
-530 PEENSIPGDDHVW
+530 NTVEIPGDENVW
-543 QPAGQ
+543 TPAGE
-548 EWQKEYY
+548 EWQRELY

>member
-1 METKVEIIMPEHGTY
+1 MPEHGTY

-25 HVPQDWTEEQVGEY
+25 HVPQDWSEEQVGEY

-44 DPLRFITEHIKIV
+44 NPLHFVSEHIKIV
-57 SLDEGLID
+57 SLDEGLIN
-65 FDVRDYQEEMIDR
+65 FDVRDYQKDMIDR

-87 KMARQTGKST
+87 KMARQSGKST

-105 YILFNENVSVAV
+105 YILFNENVSVAI
-117 LANKKS
+117 LANKKT

-133 LAYEHLPKWLQQG
+133 LAYEHMPKWLQQG

-242 SVHWSQVPG
+242 SVHWSQVPD
-251 RDQEWKE
+251 RDQAWKE
-258 KTIRNTSDRQ
+258 KTIRNTSERQ

-286 TEKLLAMPFKTPVYQ
+286 TEKLLSLAYKTPVYQ
-301 NGGLDVYQEPVIGHT
+301 QGGLDVYQEPILGHT
-316 YVIVCDVARG
+316 YVMVCDVARG

-359 YPNVIFTTAQK
+359 YPNVIFTAAQK

-466 TSYEADDGNHD
+466 TSWEADDGTHD

-484 LFCWLVQQRYFRELT
+484 LFSWLVQQRYFRELT
-499 DQDIRE
+499 NQDIRE
-505 KMFSEQMKMIEE
+505 KMFSEQMRMIEE
-517 EMVPF
+517 EMIPF
-522 GFIEDGRD
+522 GFIEDGND
-530 PEENSIPGDDHVW
+530 PDEHSIPGDDNVW
-543 QPAGQ
+543 EPAGQ
-548 EWQKEYY
+548 EWQREYY

>member
-1 METKVEIIMPEHGTY
+1 MTEHGTY

-44 DPLRFITEHIKIV
+44 NPLHFVSEHIKIV
-57 SLDEGLID
+57 SLDEGLIP
-65 FDVRDYQEEMIDR
+65 FDVRDYQKDMIDR

-87 KMARQTGKST
+87 KMARQSGKST

-105 YILFNENVSVAV
+105 YILFNENVSVAI
-117 LANKKS
+117 LANKKT

-133 LAYEHLPKWLQQG
+133 LAYEHMPKWLQQG

-203 TISSGKTTK
+203 TISSGQTTK
-212 VFIVSTPNGMNLFYK
+212 VFIVSTPNGMNMFYK
-227 LWTDAEEKQNDYSPI
+227 LWTDAEEKNNDYSPI

-251 RDQEWKE
+251 RDEKWKE
-258 KTIRNTSDRQ
+258 KTIRNTSERQ
-268 FQQEFECSFLGSS
+268 FQSEFECSFLGSS

-286 TEKLLAMPFKTPVYQ
+286 TEKLLSLAYKTPVYQ
-301 NGGLDVYQEPVIGHT
+301 QGGLDVYQEPILGHT
-316 YVIVCDVARG
+316 YVMVCDVARG

-359 YPNVIFTTAQK
+359 YPNVIFTAAQK

-466 TSYEADDGNHD
+466 TSWEADDGTHD

-484 LFCWLVQQRYFRELT
+484 LFSWLVQQRYFRELT
-499 DQDIRE
+499 NQDIRE
-505 KMFSEQMKMIEE
+505 KMFSEQMRMIEE

-522 GFIEDGRD
+522 GFIEDGHD
-530 PEENSIPGDDHVW
+530 PDEHSIPGDDNVW

-548 EWQKEYY
+548 KWQREYY

>member
-1 METKVEIIMPEHGTY
+1 MQEHKTY

-25 HVPQDWTEEQVGEY
+25 YVPQDFSEEQVGEY

-44 DPLRFITEHIKIV
+44 DPLHFVHEHVKIV
-57 SLDEGLID
+57 SVDEGLVD
-65 FDVRDYQEEMIDR
+65 FDVRDYQKDMIDR

-87 KMARQTGKST
+87 KMARQSGKST

-117 LANKKS
+117 LANKKA

-133 LAYEHLPKWLQQG
+133 LAYEHMPKWLQQG

-251 RDQEWKE
+251 RDEEWKE
-258 KTIRNTSDRQ
+258 KTIRNTSERQ

-286 TEKLLAMPFKTPVYQ
+286 TEKLMSMPFKQPIYQ
-301 NGGLDVYQEPVIGHT
+301 YEGLDVYQEPIIGHT
-316 YVIVCDVARG
+316 YVMVCDVSRG
-326 VGLDYSAFSLFDVTK
+326 VGLDYSAFSIFDVTK
-341 QPYRQVAKYRK
+341 QPYRQVGKYRK

-359 YPNVIFTTAQK
+359 YPNIIFTTAQK

-430 VKRIGCATLKDMIER
+430 VKRIGCATLKDLIER
-445 DNLIIEDFD
+445 NNLLIEDFD

-466 TSYEADDGNHD
+466 TSWEADDGAHD
-477 DLVMCCV
+477 DLVMGCV
-484 LFCWLVQQRYFRELT
+484 LFSWLVQQRYFRELT

-505 KMFSEQMKMIEE
+505 KMFAEQMKMIEE
-517 EMVPF
+517 ELVPF
-522 GFIEDGRD
+522 GYIEDGND
-530 PEENSIPGDDHVW
+530 PDEFQIPGDDNVW
-543 QPAGQ
+543 KPASDKNQ
-548 EWQKEYY
+548 YEYF

>member
-1 METKVEIIMPEHGTY
+1 MPEHGTY
-16 LGNPLLKSA
+16 LGNPLLKGA
-25 HVPQDWTEEQVGEY
+25 YIQQDWTEEQVGEY

-44 DPLRFITEHIKIV
+44 DPLHFVREHIKIV
-57 SLDEGLID
+57 SVDEGLVE
-65 FDVRDYQEEMIDR
+65 FDVRDYQKDMINR

-87 KMARQTGKST
+87 KMARQSGKST

-105 YILFNENVSVAV
+105 YILFNENVSVAI
-117 LANKKS
+117 LANKKN

-133 LAYEHLPKWLQQG
+133 LAYEHMPKWLQQG

-190 SNISEEFFSSVYP
+190 HNISEEFFSSVYP

-212 VFIVSTPNGMNLFYK
+212 VFIVSTPNGMNMFYK
-227 LWTDAEEKQNDYSPI
+227 LWTDAEEGNNDYSPI
-242 SVHWSQVPG
+242 SVHWSQVPD

-258 KTIRNTSDRQ
+258 KTIRNTSERQ

-286 TEKLLAMPFKTPVYQ
+286 TDKLMAMPYKSSIYSHD
-301 NGGLDVYQEPVIGHT
+301 GLDIYQEPIMNHT
-316 YVIVCDVARG
+316 YVMVCDVARG
-326 VGLDYSAFSLFDVTK
+326 VGLDYSAFSVFDVTR
-341 QPYRQVAKYRK
+341 QPYRQVAKYRR

-359 YPNVIFTTAQK
+359 YPNVIYTTAQK

-430 VKRIGCATLKDMIER
+430 VKRIGCATLKDLIER
-445 DNLIIEDFD
+445 DNLIIDDFD

-466 TSYEADDGNHD
+466 TSWEADEGCHD
-477 DLVMCCV
+477 DLVMGCV
-484 LFCWLVQQRYFRELT
+484 IFSWLVQQRYFRELT

-505 KMFSEQMKMIEE
+505 KMFAEQMKMIEE
-517 EMVPF
+517 ELVPF
-522 GFIEDGRD
+522 GFIEDGQD
-530 PEENSIPGDDHVW
+530 NTVEIPGDDNVW
-543 QPAGQ
+543 TPIGE
-548 EWQKEYY
+548 EWQKELY

>member
-1 METKVEIIMPEHGTY
+1 MTEHGTY

-25 HVPQDWTEEQVGEY
+25 HVPQDWSEEQVGEY

-44 DPLRFITEHIKIV
+44 DPLHFVTEHIKIV
-57 SLDEGLID
+57 SLDEGLIN
-65 FDVRDYQEEMIDR
+65 FDVRDYQEDMINR

-87 KMARQTGKST
+87 KMARQSGKST

-105 YILFNENVSVAV
+105 YILFNENVSVAI
-117 LANKKS
+117 LANKKT

-133 LAYEHLPKWLQQG
+133 LAYEHMPKWLQQG

-227 LWTDAEEKQNDYSPI
+227 LWTDAEEKNNDYSPI
-242 SVHWSQVPG
+242 SVHWSQVPD

-258 KTIRNTSDRQ
+258 KTIRNTSERQ

-286 TEKLLAMPFKTPVYQ
+286 TEKLLSLAYKAPVYQ
-301 NGGLDVYQEPVIGHT
+301 QGGLDVYQEPILGHT
-316 YVIVCDVARG
+316 YVMVCDVARG

-359 YPNVIFTTAQK
+359 YPNVIFTAAQK

-466 TSYEADDGNHD
+466 TSWEADDGTHD

-522 GFIEDGRD
+522 GFIEDGHD
-530 PEENSIPGDDHVW
+530 PEENSIPGDDNVW

-548 EWQKEYY
+548 EWQREYY